1 MQKITSIDFHIIFN
15 SYGSRTIEAVLNR
28 QFTASCPGGI
38 SKSSFES
45 REVEPTAAIQNFS
58 KVKKQFLGSFSQES
72 FDALLKQ
79 NKNSLGS
86 ILTTALSLA
95 FFTMDFDAS
104 KFSQFPNL
112 LGNVLGGG
120 EHSFGRGPEIQEMLV
135 IPRAKTI
142 TESVETTILIWKE
155 LKEELKK
162 RNALHGLNAESA
174 WTTDFGNDK
183 ALELVKSIAERH
195 NAEMGIDFA
204 ASSIFHNG
212 RYRYKEHTLTPEK
225 QIGYA
230 ESIAKNFGL
239 IYMEDPLEENDFSG
253 FAELRNRLKKTLV
266 CGDDLISSS
275 PERLKKAAK
284 CINAVIVKPN
294 QIGTI
299 SDCLELM
306 SLARSSGI
314 SPAVS
319 HRSTETCC
327 TSTAKL
333 ALQADFA
340 KFGVAGIH
348 SEKRNELI
356 RLWDAAK
363 KPEMRKLPF

>member
-1 MQKITSIDFHIIFN
+1 
-15 SYGSRTIEAVLNR
+15 
-28 QFTASCPGGI
+28 
-38 SKSSFES
+38 
-45 REVEPTAAIQNFS
+45 
-58 KVKKQFLGSFSQES
+58 
-72 FDALLKQ
+72 
-79 NKNSLGS
+79 
-86 ILTTALSLA
+86 
-95 FFTMDFDAS
+95 
-104 KFSQFPNL
+104 
-112 LGNVLGGG
+112 
-120 EHSFGRGPEIQEMLV
+120 
-135 IPRAKTI
+135 
-142 TESVETTILIWKE
+142 
-155 LKEELKK
+155 
-162 RNALHGLNAESA
+162 
-174 WTTDFGNDK
+174 
-183 ALELVKSIAERH
+183 
-195 NAEMGIDFA
+195 
-204 ASSIFHNG
+204 
-212 RYRYKEHTLTPEK
+212 
-225 QIGYA
+225 
-230 ESIAKNFGL
+230 
-239 IYMEDPLEENDFSG
+239 
-253 FAELRNRLKKTLV
+253 
-266 CGDDLISSS
+266 LISSS

-363 KPEMRKLPF
+363 KPEMRKI